1 MALPFKG
8 NLRKYAPFSDFFL
21 KKRGAAQQILKNANP
36 TLSQNIFHLSG
47 GFAFWNFQE
56 KRNGILAILVQKP
69 ENPLET

>member
-1 MALPFKG
+1 MALKKTLCFAAIGP
-8 NLRKYAPFSDFFL
+8 KYAPFSDFFL

-56 KRNGILAILVQKP
+56 KRNGILAIFGPK
-69 ENPLET
+69 T